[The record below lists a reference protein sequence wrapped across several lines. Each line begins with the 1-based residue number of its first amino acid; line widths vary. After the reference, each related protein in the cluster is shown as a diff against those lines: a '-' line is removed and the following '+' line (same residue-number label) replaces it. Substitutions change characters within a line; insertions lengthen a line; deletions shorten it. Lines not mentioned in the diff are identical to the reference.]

1 MGTTATHV
9 VCPVCGKSS
18 SLKSF
23 PAGGGKDLVL
33 QTFRS
38 LGRGK
43 GFAVVARE
51 SGIDNRKLG
60 SALTPKVL
68 ETLSILTSHGHTS
81 TAEILAAVGA
91 KALVAETQK
100 GSETATKMAALESEI
115 AFEKKTREFLEH
127 EVTELQTSASRV
139 LHHWRDEERRAA
151 ILQRQMNR
159 LREPNERLI
168 AATREGVESLQALRD
183 ELKGA
188 GRGAK
193 ELGEHLRR
201 MRAIVEA
208 VQAVREAQNA
218 LPVERRSAHDAR

>member
-1 MGTTATHV
+1 M
-9 VCPVCGKSS
+9 
-18 SLKSF
+18 
-23 PAGGGKDLVL
+23 
-33 QTFRS
+33 
-38 LGRGK
+38 
-43 GFAVVARE
+43 
-51 SGIDNRKLG
+51 
-60 SALTPKVL
+60 
-68 ETLSILTSHGHTS
+68 
-81 TAEILAAVGA
+81 GA
-91 KALVAETQK
+91 KALVAEIQK
-100 GSETATKMAALESEI
+100 GSETAVKMAALESEL

-127 EVTELQTSASRV
+127 EVTELQTGASRV

-168 AATREGVESLQALRD
+168 AAAREGVESLQALRE

-193 ELGEHLRR
+193 ELAEHLRR